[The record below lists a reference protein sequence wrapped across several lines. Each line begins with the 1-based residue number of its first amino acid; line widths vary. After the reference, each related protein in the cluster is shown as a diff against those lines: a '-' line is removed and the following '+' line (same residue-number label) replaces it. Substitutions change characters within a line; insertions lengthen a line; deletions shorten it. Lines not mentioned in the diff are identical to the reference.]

1 MDHYTRR
8 CISKPSNAKS
18 AQQVLEKSAAEMV
31 KGSTATQRHDSGTF
45 SGNKP
50 KSNGWDALRPKAAK
64 TIPGN
69 SSYLKR
75 NATLV
80 SKSVDEG
87 VQNVQNLPPNIASLD
102 LRGPDATSQILYEQ
116 RASQGG
122 NTHRVTPLG
131 EEKKCRLKDL
141 CEEDKAKVAKL
152 IQQVV
157 EAGQEKERF
166 QAEMDETRCSS
177 EERLSKL
184 RLQNQE
190 IISEVASLRS
200 KLGHAFALLRKYQA
214 KVRSMSNAG
223 LSPERDP
230 GSAEA
235 EEGPRAAPKS
245 PSTTWGVPMEISG
258 AGSSDNLAGEDPSGN
273 PKACDD
279 AEPSQSQLQPPSS
292 NALGT
297 GAAVGSDEPPLPP
310 IPTPQA
316 EPRSMLELDSQPLL
330 LQNLSPA
337 EEGNV
342 SAPDGN
348 CGARPAQPPP
358 SRVSVLTVTAG
369 NSTDPEP
376 ASLEASSTS
385 GEEVCCQGSPPP
397 IARLR
402 RDQGEQVDVAELD
415 GTAKHDAA
423 TQDDRPAGAPSK
435 GHSCAATPGLEATT
449 AGSGAAE
456 EITRCREALC
466 GDASN
471 EPAVLMGL
479 VPAPSESAHVVSKFQ
494 LPTRSSLFTTPNP
507 HGVAAVE
514 EPHAAPAPIG
524 GEEGSGD
531 TENVEQI
538 MEDLFA
544 RKPCQACP
552 PPAQCAET
560 SQGGAGQPGIPR
572 ASGSSAA
579 QAPLRDPSSEKAM
592 VDPSL
597 GKGAVPRNEEDL
609 LDPSLWEGLDIPSPS
624 SSAKINPKPRSGSS
638 ALVPRELL
646 PVPSI
651 APGPAIATAPGL
663 RPSKAE
669 NSELMSSL
677 NARASAEFSAWLT
690 EQAERYYATKAGG
703 GPVPDRACP
712 APLTASW
719 QPSPDSSQ
727 GDIEHVE
734 HRSALPMPPRPAR
747 LKEGGARPVAMPA
760 GEKRGTTMN
769 SLMLDALNFDQS
781 LLDLVDE
788 LETGAAFASSTHSSH
803 VEDSNQHSELAVAPF
818 VETELMALGDVG
830 LHEDHESQQKCRKS
844 ARSLVGRGA
853 SSAASPTWWQTSVKD
868 CLQENDWV
876 SNILDI
882 EQEEAKCLR

>member
-1 MDHYTRR
+1 
-8 CISKPSNAKS
+8 
-18 AQQVLEKSAAEMV
+18 MV

-177 EERLSKL
+177 E
-184 RLQNQE
+184 
-190 IISEVASLRS
+190 
-200 KLGHAFALLRKYQA
+200 
-214 KVRSMSNAG
+214 VRSMSNAG

-235 EEGPRAAPKS
+235 E
-245 PSTTWGVPMEISG
+245 
-258 AGSSDNLAGEDPSGN
+258 
-273 PKACDD
+273 
-279 AEPSQSQLQPPSS
+279 
-292 NALGT
+292 
-297 GAAVGSDEPPLPP
+297 
-310 IPTPQA
+310 
-316 EPRSMLELDSQPLL
+316 
-330 LQNLSPA
+330 

-803 VEDSNQHSELAVAPF
+803 VEDSNQHSEVMHSFPRFASFLY
-818 VETELMALGDVG
+818 
-830 LHEDHESQQKCRKS
+830 S
-844 ARSLVGRGA
+844 ATMLSIAGY
-853 SSAASPTWWQTSVKD
+853 
-868 CLQENDWV
+868 
-876 SNILDI
+876 SNIHGYSNI
-882 EQEEAKCLR
+882 R